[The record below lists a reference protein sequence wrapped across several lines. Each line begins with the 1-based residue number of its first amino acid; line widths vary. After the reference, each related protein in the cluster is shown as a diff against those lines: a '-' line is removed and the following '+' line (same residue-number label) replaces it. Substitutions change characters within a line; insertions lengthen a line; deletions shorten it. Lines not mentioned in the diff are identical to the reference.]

1 MSSCPHPA
9 GISVARAP
17 SVRHLG
23 IAICG
28 IFVAGGAKSW
38 CSGAVVD
45 YVQRLL
51 DPVIASVLSELPA
64 VLVVGARAVGK
75 TTTAVRHARDVVRLD
90 READAAAFRADPD
103 VALRGLKEP
112 VLIDE
117 WQVVPSVLGAVKRAV
132 DIDARPGRFL
142 LTGSVRADLDA
153 ETWPGTGRLMRV
165 VMDGLVTREL
175 TGNVDS
181 PGLFRRLL
189 HEGVEAALLAP
200 NDVPDLRGY
209 IEMIL
214 AGSFPAPRLHLAE
227 TGRRRWLRAYLDQ
240 VFTRDASQI
249 DGGRDPARLRRY
261 FEALAA
267 STSSLAEAKKLYDA
281 AGINA
286 RTAAAYD
293 SLLANLLIVESLP
306 AWSTNR
312 LKRLARAPKRYVID
326 PALVGAALQV
336 DVEGVLRDGDLMG
349 RMLDTYVMSQIRA
362 EMRAIDPEL
371 RAYHLRL
378 EGGRHEVDLLLEAP
392 DCRLIGIEVKADAAP
407 ATSSARHLRWL
418 RDELGDR
425 FVAGAVL
432 HTGPR
437 PYVLGDRLL
446 ALPICCL
453 WA

>member
-1 MSSCPHPA
+1 
-9 GISVARAP
+9 
-17 SVRHLG
+17 
-23 IAICG
+23 
-28 IFVAGGAKSW
+28 
-38 CSGAVVD
+38 
-45 YVQRLL
+45 
-51 DPVIASVLSELPA
+51 
-64 VLVVGARAVGK
+64 
-75 TTTAVRHARDVVRLD
+75 
-90 READAAAFRADPD
+90 
-103 VALRGLKEP
+103 
-112 VLIDE
+112 
-117 WQVVPSVLGAVKRAV
+117 
-132 DIDARPGRFL
+132 
-142 LTGSVRADLDA
+142 
-153 ETWPGTGRLMRV
+153 MRV

>member
-1 MSSCPHPA
+1 V
-9 GISVARAP
+9 G
-17 SVRHLG
+17 
-23 IAICG
+23 
-28 IFVAGGAKSW
+28 
-38 CSGAVVD
+38 
-45 YVQRLL
+45 
-51 DPVIASVLSELPA
+51 SEMCI
-64 VLVVGARAVGK
+64 
-75 TTTAVRHARDVVRLD
+75 RD
-90 READAAAFRADPD
+90 
-103 VALRGLKEP
+103 
-112 VLIDE
+112 
-117 WQVVPSVLGAVKRAV
+117 S
-132 DIDARPGRFL
+132 
-142 LTGSVRADLDA
+142 
-153 ETWPGTGRLMRV
+153 TGRAQA
-165 VMDGLVTREL
+165 
-175 TGNVDS
+175 

-189 HEGVEAALLAP
+189 REGVEATLLAP

-209 IEMIL
+209 IEMAL
-214 AGSFPAPRLHLAE
+214 AGAFPAPRLHLAE

-240 VFTRDASQI
+240 VFTRDAAQI

-267 STSSLAEAKKLYDA
+267 STSGLAEAKKLYDA

-293 SLLANLLIVESLP
+293 SLLANLFIVESLP

-312 LKRLARAPKRYVID
+312 LKRLARAPKRYVTD

-349 RMLDTYVMSQIRA
+349 RMLDTYVMSQVRA
-362 EMRAIDPEL
+362 EMRATNPEL

-378 EGGRHEVDLLLEAP
+378 EGGRHEVDLLLEVP
-392 DCRLIGIEVKADAAP
+392 DGRLIAIEVKADAAP

-425 FVAGAVL
+425 FVAGMIL

-437 PYVLGDRLL
+437 PYVLSDRLL

>member
-1 MSSCPHPA
+1 MRHV
-9 GISVARAP
+9 GI
-17 SVRHLG
+17 
-23 IAICG
+23 IICV
-28 IFVAGGAKSW
+28 IFVAKGAESWYSGGM
-38 CSGAVVD
+38 VE
-45 YVQRLL
+45 YIQRLL
-51 DPVIASVLSELPA
+51 DPVIADVLGELPA

-75 TTTAVRHARDVVRLD
+75 TTTAVRHAQDIVRLD

-103 VALRGLKEP
+103 VALRGLREP

-132 DIDARPGRFL
+132 DVDSRPGRFL
-142 LTGSVRADLDA
+142 LTGSVRADLDT

-165 VMDGLVTREL
+165 VMDGLVAREL
-175 TGNVDS
+175 AGKAHS
-181 PGLFRRLL
+181 PGLFSRLL
-189 HEGVEAALLAP
+189 SEGVEAALLAP
-200 NDVPDLRGY
+200 NDAPDLRGY
-209 IEMIL
+209 VEMTL
-214 AGSFPAPRLHLAE
+214 AGAFPAPRLHLAE

-249 DGGRDPARLRRY
+249 DGGRDPVRLRRY

-267 STSSLAEAKKLYDA
+267 STSGLVEAKKLYDA

-293 SLLANLLIVESLP
+293 GLLANLFIVESLP

-326 PALVGAALQV
+326 PALVGAVLQV
-336 DVEGVLRDGDLMG
+336 NADGVLRDGDLMG
-349 RMLDTYVMSQIRA
+349 RMLDTYVMSQLRA

-378 EGGRHEVDLLLEAP
+378 EGGRHEVDILLEAP
-392 DCRLIGIEVKADAAP
+392 DGRLVAIEVKADAAP
-407 ATSSARHLRWL
+407 TTSSARHLRWL
-418 RDELGDR
+418 RDEIGDR
-425 FVAGAVL
+425 FVAGIVL

-437 PYVLGDRLL
+437 PYALGDRLL

>member
-1 MSSCPHPA
+1 MT
-9 GISVARAP
+9 
-17 SVRHLG
+17 
-23 IAICG
+23 
-28 IFVAGGAKSW
+28 
-38 CSGAVVD
+38 D

-51 DPVIASVLSELPA
+51 DPFIADVLGELPA
-64 VLVVGARAVGK
+64 VLLVGARAVGK

-90 READAAAFRADPD
+90 REAEAAAFRADPD
-103 VALRGLKEP
+103 VALRGLREP

-117 WQVVPSVLGAVKRAV
+117 WQMVPSVLGAVKRAV
-132 DIDARPGRFL
+132 DADARPGRFL
-142 LTGSVRADLDA
+142 LTGSVRADLDVA
-153 ETWPGTGRLMRV
+153 TWPGTGRLARI

-175 TGNVDS
+175 AGKADS
-181 PGLFRRLL
+181 PGLFSRLL
-189 HEGVEAALLAP
+189 REGVDAALVVSDA
-200 NDVPDLRGY
+200 VPDLRGY
-209 IEMIL
+209 LEMTL
-214 AGSFPAPRLHLAE
+214 AGAFPAPRLQLAE
-227 TGRRRWLRAYLDQ
+227 SGRRRWLRAYLDQ

-267 STSSLAEAKKLYDA
+267 STSGLAEAKKLYDA

-286 RTAAAYD
+286 KTAAAYD
-293 SLLANLLIVESLP
+293 ALLANLFIIESLP

-312 LKRLARAPKRYVID
+312 LKRLARAPKRYVVD

-336 DVEGVLRDGDLMG
+336 DADGVLREGDLMG
-349 RMLDTYVMSQIRA
+349 RMLDTFVMSQVRAEIRA
-362 EMRAIDPEL
+362 NDPEL

-378 EGGRHEVDLLLEAP
+378 DGGRHEVDILLEAP
-392 DCRLIGIEVKADAAP
+392 DGRLIGIEVKADSAP
-407 ATSSARHLRWL
+407 ASSSARHLAWL

-425 FVAGAVL
+425 FVAGMVL

-437 PYVLGDRLL
+437 PYVIGDRLL

>member
-1 MSSCPHPA
+1 L
-9 GISVARAP
+9 VAKGEE
-17 SVRHLG
+17 SWYH
-23 IAICG
+23 
-28 IFVAGGAKSW
+28 GGMA
-38 CSGAVVD
+38 D
-45 YVQRLL
+45 YVERLL
-51 DPVIASVLSELPA
+51 DPLLTEVLSELPA
-64 VLVVGARAVGK
+64 VLLVGARAVGK
-75 TTTAVRHARDVVRLD
+75 TTTAVRHAQDIVRLD
-90 READAAAFRADPD
+90 READAAVFRADPD

-117 WQVVPSVLGAVKRAV
+117 WQVVPSVLGAVKRA
-132 DIDARPGRFL
+132 IDANARPGRFL
-142 LTGSVRADLDA
+142 LAGSVRADLDV

-175 TGNVDS
+175 TGKAHAT
-181 PGLFRRLL
+181 GLFRRLL
-189 HEGVEAALLAP
+189 LEGVEAALSVP
-200 NDVPDLRGY
+200 SDVPDLRGY
-209 IEMIL
+209 IEAAL
-214 AGSFPAPRLHLAE
+214 AGSFPVPRLHLAE

-240 VFTRDASQI
+240 VLTRDAAQI

-267 STSSLAEAKKLYDA
+267 NTSGLAEAKKLYDA

-286 RTAAAYD
+286 KTAAAYD
-293 SLLANLLIVESLP
+293 GLLTNLFIVESLP

-336 DVEGVLRDGDLMG
+336 DAEGVLRDGDLMG
-349 RMLDTYVMSQIRA
+349 RVLDTYVMSQIRA
-362 EMRAIDPEL
+362 EVHASDPEL

-378 EGGRHEVDLLLEAP
+378 EGGRHEVDLLLEAS
-392 DCRLIGIEVKADAAP
+392 DGRLVAIEVKADAAP
-407 ATSSARHLRWL
+407 TPDSARHLRWL

-425 FVAGAVL
+425 FVVGMVL

-437 PYVLGDRLL
+437 PYSLGDRLL
-446 ALPICCL
+446 ALPICSL

>member
-1 MSSCPHPA
+1 M
-9 GISVARAP
+9 
-17 SVRHLG
+17 
-23 IAICG
+23 
-28 IFVAGGAKSW
+28 
-38 CSGAVVD
+38 VD

-51 DPVIASVLSELPA
+51 DPVIADALSELPA

-90 READAAAFRADPD
+90 READAAVFRADPD

-132 DIDARPGRFL
+132 DGDARPGRFL

-153 ETWPGTGRLMRV
+153 ETWPGTGRLIRV

-175 TGNVDS
+175 TGKAHA

-189 HEGVEAALLAP
+189 LEGAEAALFVPSDA
-200 NDVPDLRGY
+200 PDLRGY
-209 IEMIL
+209 IETAL

-240 VFTRDASQI
+240 VLTRDASQI

-267 STSSLAEAKKLYDA
+267 STSGLAQAKKLYDA

-293 SLLANLLIVESLP
+293 SLLTNLFIVESLP

-336 DVEGVLRDGDLMG
+336 DAEGVLRDGDLVG
-349 RMLDTYVMSQIRA
+349 RVLDTYVMSQVRA
-362 EMRAIDPEL
+362 EIHVSDPEL

-378 EGGRHEVDLLLEAP
+378 ESGRRELDLLLETS
-392 DCRLIGIEVKADAAP
+392 DGRLIAIEVKADAAP
-407 ATSSARHLRWL
+407 TPDSARHLRWL
-418 RDELGDR
+418 RDELSDR
-425 FVAGAVL
+425 FVAGIVF
-432 HTGPR
+432 HTGSR
-437 PYVLGDRLL
+437 PYSLGDRLL

>member
-1 MSSCPHPA
+1 M
-9 GISVARAP
+9 
-17 SVRHLG
+17 
-23 IAICG
+23 
-28 IFVAGGAKSW
+28 
-38 CSGAVVD
+38 VD

-51 DPVIASVLSELPA
+51 DPVIDDALSELPA

-75 TTTAVRHARDVVRLD
+75 TTTAVRHARAVVQLD
-90 READAAAFRADPD
+90 READAAVFRADPD

-132 DIDARPGRFL
+132 DMDPRPGRFL

-153 ETWPGTGRLMRV
+153 ETWPGTGRLMRI
-165 VMDGLVTREL
+165 VMDGLVAREL
-175 TGNVDS
+175 TGTAQA

-200 NDVPDLRGY
+200 KDVPDLRGY
-209 IEMIL
+209 IEMAL

-227 TGRRRWLRAYLDQ
+227 SARRRWLRAYLDQ

-261 FEALAA
+261 FEALAV
-267 STSSLAEAKKLYDA
+267 STSGLAEAKKIYDA

-293 SLLANLLIVESLP
+293 SLLANLFMVESLP

-312 LKRLARAPKRYVID
+312 LKRLARTPKRYVID
-326 PALVGAALQV
+326 PGLVGAALQV
-336 DVEGVLRDGDLMG
+336 DAEGVLRDGDLMG
-349 RMLDTYVMSQIRA
+349 RVLDTYVMSQIRA
-362 EMRAIDPEL
+362 ELRTIDQEL
-371 RAYHLRL
+371 RAFHLRL
-378 EGGRHEVDLLLEAP
+378 EGGRHEVDVLLEGP
-392 DCRLIGIEVKADAAP
+392 DGRLIAIEVKADAAP
-407 ATSSARHLRWL
+407 SIDSARHLRWL
-418 RDELGDR
+418 RDELDDR
-425 FVAGAVL
+425 LVAGIVF

-437 PYVLGDRLL
+437 PFPLGDRLL
-446 ALPICCL
+446 GLPICCL